1 MFVTFFV
8 TTALAMPNDV
18 PADHWAAQAVGQVTA
33 RGWLQGFPGGL
44 FKGEV
49 RLDRFQLATTLA
61 RVLADSPLAAQEAE
75 VRFKDVKPNH
85 WALPGIRRM
94 VGEGLV
100 QGFPDQ
106 TYRGT
111 SLLTRYQLAVVLDK
125 LTQRLGLAAPAKL
138 VRPDDLPA
146 AHWAEAAVLR
156 MVALQIMPLG
166 SDGLFRGSEAVSRYQ
181 MAHSL
186 WKLDEHLSALA
197 AASNNPKAAANSS
210 TAPSN
215 PTRATVTPPVA
226 QGAAQPAPTNIS
238 RNPAPQQ
245 PAEPLVQASS
255 AQPALEQ
262 ARLTLGEMAR
272 VPLPEAW
279 AGLSLEDTLVHLGQA
294 MRNGQ
299 VWVTLRR
306 EGESALALLRLS
318 EQPSIE
324 AFYPIA
330 EAVAAA
336 SEGWAWLE
344 GGQRL
349 LFLDPKT
356 QKSRVYGPIGQT
368 GAREALPPVFAQG
381 IHKGLLGGVA
391 LDESRNYLAL
401 IGGRPLCVP
410 SCEAASS
417 SPVLRLVLLGLN
429 PDGLFAEYAYLLDNP
444 KNEVV
449 GLAWPK
455 PRLLLIHEYDGQ
467 KSRVYSVDLNQADD
481 LAFTEWDS
489 PEAGLEVRPAVKPLA
504 KRLILEVSLEKP
516 RGLAILNP
524 GEAIVAEKG
533 LVKLSFSKPLW

>member
-1 MFVTFFV
+1 MFVTVFV
-8 TTALAMPNDV
+8 TTAFALPNDV

-61 RVLADSPLAAQEAE
+61 RVLANSPLAAQEAE
-75 VRFKDVKPNH
+75 VRFTDVKPNH

-100 QGFPDQ
+100 QGFPDR

-111 SLLTRYQLAVVLDK
+111 SVLTRYQLAVVLDK
-125 LTQRLGLAAPAKL
+125 LTQRLGLAAPARL

-166 SDGLFRGSEAVSRYQ
+166 SDGLFRGNEAVSRYQ

-186 WKLDEHLSALA
+186 WKLDGHLSTTVAM
-197 AASNNPKAAANSS
+197 
-210 TAPSN
+210 PSN
-215 PTRATVTPPVA
+215 TQSGATANPSVSTGSGSQPTPYNASTNA
-226 QGAAQPAPTNIS
+226 GSQQPKTS
-238 RNPAPQQ
+238 PQQ
-245 PAEPLVQASS
+245 PVEPLVQASS
-255 AQPALEQ
+255 AKPALEQ

-318 EQPSIE
+318 EQPIIE

-344 GGQRL
+344 GGQKL
-349 LFLDPKT
+349 LFFDPKS
-356 QKSRVYGPIGQT
+356 QKSRLYGPIGQP
-368 GAREALPPVFAQG
+368 GVREALPPVFAQG
-381 IHKGLLGGVA
+381 VHKGLLGGVA

-410 SCEAASS
+410 NCAAASS
-417 SPVLRLVLLGLN
+417 SSVLRLVLLGLN
-429 PDGLFAEYAYLLDNP
+429 PDGLFAEYAYLLDKP
-444 KNEVV
+444 QNEVV

-455 PRLLLIHEYDGQ
+455 PRLLLVHEYDGLR
-467 KSRVYSVDLNQADD
+467 SRVYSVDLNEADD

-489 PEAGLEVRPAVKPLA
+489 VEAGLEIRPAVKPLA
-504 KRLILEVSLEKP
+504 KRLILEASLEKP

-524 GEAIVAEKG
+524 SEAIVAEKG
-533 LVKLSFSKPLW
+533 LVKLSFDKPLW

>member
-1 MFVTFFV
+1 MRMLFFVTVFV
-8 TTALAMPNDV
+8 TTAFALPNDV
-18 PADHWAAQAVGQVTA
+18 AADHWAAQAVGQVTA
-33 RGWLQGFPGGL
+33 RGWLQGFPGGQ

-61 RVLADSPLAAQEAE
+61 RVLADSPMPVQEAE

-125 LTQRLGLAAPAKL
+125 LAQRLGLAAPAKL
-138 VRPDDLPA
+138 VRPDDLPL
-146 AHWAEAAVLR
+146 AHWAEAAVQR

-166 SDGLFRGSEAVSRYQ
+166 SDGQFRGNEAVSRYQ

-186 WKLDEHLSALA
+186 WKLEAHLSSMGAGTQSGVAGVSKPQPASA
-197 AASNNPKAAANSS
+197 A
-210 TAPSN
+210 T
-215 PTRATVTPPVA
+215 TP
-226 QGAAQPAPTNIS
+226 GAAQPAPAS
-238 RNPAPQQ
+238 A
-245 PAEPLVQASS
+245 AKASS
-255 AQPALEQ
+255 SQPSGEPVVQSSAKPALEQ
-262 ARLTLGEMAR
+262 NTLTLGQLAR
-272 VPLPEAW
+272 LPLPEAW
-279 AGLSLEDTLVHLGQA
+279 AGLSLEQTLVHLGQA
-294 MRNGQ
+294 MHNGR

-318 EQPSIE
+318 EPPSIE
-324 AFYPIA
+324 AFYPVG

-356 QKSRVYGPIGQT
+356 QKSRVYGPIGQP
-368 GAREALPPVFAQG
+368 GAREALPPLFARG
-381 IHKGLLGGVA
+381 VHKGLLGGVA
-391 LDESRNYLAL
+391 LDESRNYLAMM
-401 IGGRPLCVP
+401 GGRPLCVP
-410 SCEAASS
+410 NCEAASS

-455 PRLLLIHEYDGQ
+455 PRLLLVHETDGQ
-467 KSRVYSVDLNQADD
+467 KSRVYSVDLNEADD
-481 LAFTEWDS
+481 LAFTEWDTL
-489 PEAGLEVRPAVKPLA
+489 EAGLEVRPAVKPLA
-504 KRLILEVSLEKP
+504 KRLILEVALEKP

-524 GEAIVAEKG
+524 SEAVVAEKG
-533 LVKLSFSKPLW
+533 LIKLAFDKPLW